1 MNRNR
6 LFLPAAL
13 ATLCASM
20 LLTGCVDNDYDLS
33 GIDATVGLGGD
44 TLWLPS
50 NNSSNE
56 IQLSD
61 ILDVDSTGAVKIRPD
76 GDYAIDYTERGHH
89 EASVSIPELTMGEQT
104 YGGTS
109 YIDLP
114 TGAKGRVARAG
125 ASLDVDICDLDY
137 DFQDIP
143 EEIVDLDQVAVTSS
157 FLFTLRFPEGMA
169 SWVTE
174 VDRLTIT
181 LPSFLD
187 VAEVTGSPA
196 FTVSGHAVT
205 MTHVDPA
212 AGVALTIRPN
222 GITIRDTDFD
232 KPARRLRVRGKVRL
246 AMEIGSDDIRPAAVP
261 QDRNRRAVTGQ
272 VAMEG
277 ITVNSVT
284 GRFRPVYGFDNLG
297 DIVLNKM
304 PDFLTDYEVV
314 ADFDDPQV
322 NLSTYNMLP
331 LDILVD
337 ARLQPY
343 DAEGREMPAIPIQTF
358 RIPAAR
364 TNVVSLRRQDGV
376 TNADTAVVKV
386 EGMGHLL
393 RHIPRRITIPV
404 FNAIGDS
411 SRTATIRLGAH
422 YTYDAW
428 TQSHLETPLT
438 FADSAQVVYS
448 DILDGWNNSVK
459 HFRFMEHEEGGQTVV
474 DGRLRVE
481 CDVENRVPV
490 YLTLTAAGVDT
501 DGNIIP
507 QERLRVTVEETIE
520 GSPDGTTP
528 SLTHETII
536 LQPLDGDVM
545 RQLDGVSLRFTG
557 SSFANGKSPI
567 TGIRLNAHKQT
578 LRLTN
583 FHAVKEGRLVGDFN

>member
-13 ATLCASM
+13 ATLCAS
-20 LLTGCVDNDYDLS
+20 LLLAGCVDNDYDLS

-61 ILDVDSTGAVKIRPD
+61 LLDLDSTGAVKIRPD

-114 TGAKGRVARAG
+114 AGAKGRVARAG
-125 ASLDVDICDLDY
+125 ASLDADICDLDY

-157 FLFTLRFPEGMA
+157 FLFTLRFPEGMG

-187 VAEVTGSPA
+187 IAEVTGSPA
-196 FTVSGHAVT
+196 FTVSGHSVA

-212 AGVALTIRPN
+212 GGVALTIRPS
-222 GITIRDTDFD
+222 GITIRDADFD

-246 AMEIGSDDIRPAAVP
+246 AMEIGADDIRPAAVP
-261 QDRNRRAVTGQ
+261 QDRARRAVTGQ
-272 VAMEG
+272 VTMEA
-277 ITVNSVT
+277 IAVNSVT
-284 GRFRPVYGFDNLG
+284 GRFRPVYDFDNLG
-297 DIVLNKM
+297 DIELNKM

-331 LDILVD
+331 LDILVN

-386 EGMGHLL
+386 EGMGNLL

-411 SRTATIRLGAH
+411 ARTATIRLGAR

-438 FADSAQVVYS
+438 FADSARIVYS
-448 DILDGWNNSVK
+448 DVLDGWNGSIK
-459 HFRFMEHEEGGQTVV
+459 HFRFREREEGGQTVV

-520 GSPDGTTP
+520 GSPDGATP
-528 SLTHETII
+528 RTTHETII
-536 LQPLDGDVM
+536 LQPLDGDVLS
-545 RQLDGVSLRFTG
+545 QLDGVSLRFTG
-557 SSFANGKSPI
+557 SSYAGGRSPI

-583 FHAVKEGRLVGDFN
+583 FRAVKEGRLVGDFN